1 MYLETKYLG
10 KMDIAADKIILFE
23 SGIPGFLEEKE
34 FVLLDIPG
42 QEIMQM
48 LQSLHTPDVAFFI
61 TNPHHFYTDYTFTL
75 DNSIVEALHIEK
87 KEEIAILSIMTVR
100 EPIQASTINLKAP
113 IIINNRTKLGKQLI
127 LNDGPYSMKATIA
140 LPEQEGS
147 D

>member
-1 MYLETKYLG
+1 MLLETKYLG
-10 KMDIAADKIILFE
+10 KMDIEENKIILFE
-23 SGIPGFLEEKE
+23 AGIPGFLEEKE

-48 LQSLHTPDVAFFI
+48 LQSLHTPDIAFFI
-61 TNPHHFYTDYTFTL
+61 TNPHNFYADYTFTL
-75 DNSIVEALHIEK
+75 DESIVEALHIEN

-100 EPIQASTINLKAP
+100 EPLQASTINLKAP

-127 LNDGPYSMKATIA
+127 LNGDQYDMKATIT
-140 LPEQEGS
+140 LSEQEGS